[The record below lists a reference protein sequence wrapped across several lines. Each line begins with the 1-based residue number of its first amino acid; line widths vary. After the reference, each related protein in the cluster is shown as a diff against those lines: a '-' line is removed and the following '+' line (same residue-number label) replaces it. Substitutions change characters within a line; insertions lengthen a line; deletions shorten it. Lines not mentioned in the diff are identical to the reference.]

1 MLATRFKM
9 LLVVMALLGSVVTV
23 AFGSY
28 SNNNQFLEAV
38 NSTVIMT
45 QSGAME
51 FPMIV
56 QISLVT
62 TMLQTKPGQ
71 PSELQIMLVTKSL

>member
-1 MLATRFKM
+1 M

-23 AFGSY
+23 AFGFY

-56 QISLVT
+56 QISPIT
-62 TMLQTKPGQ
+62 TVL
-71 PSELQIMLVTKSL
+71 

>member
-1 MLATRFKM
+1 M

-23 AFGSY
+23 AFGFY

-56 QISLVT
+56 QISPIKTVL
-62 TMLQTKPGQ
+62 
-71 PSELQIMLVTKSL
+71 